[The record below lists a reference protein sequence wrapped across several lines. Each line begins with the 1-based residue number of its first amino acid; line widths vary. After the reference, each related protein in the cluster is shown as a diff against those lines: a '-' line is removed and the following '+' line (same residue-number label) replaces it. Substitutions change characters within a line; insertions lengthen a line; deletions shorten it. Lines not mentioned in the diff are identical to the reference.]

1 MIPDFELSC
10 AEFNS
15 VGLTLSRE
23 QYDKLRIYSKFLV
36 EYNEKVNLTAIK
48 EPMEILRK
56 HFIDSISIEKIL
68 KENNIPYQKEYIF
81 QLKKTKDQYFQQF

>member
-56 HFIDSISIEKIL
+56 KL
-68 KENNIPYQKEYIF
+68 
-81 QLKKTKDQYFQQF
+81 